1 MKIKNRGKKQ
11 TAIEVSIFT
20 IATVLVFSL
29 VVGLASAHMLYIE
42 ANDKLDIPS
51 VQAARINLGHPNI
64 PVELK
69 APRIEEAK
77 LYGPGDTIKDLKTLK
92 KANYSVVYFLLNQNG
107 DHIIGAKRVGIYDPA
122 WHNLTGIIP
131 LQLIIDSAKIVIR
144 AGGVSNTEKS
154 GMIPWA
160 KVIGQEWEIVPLVDP
175 LSLHVGDTFKAALLY
190 KGSPTRGTYAAAQE
204 TEDIHSPTVAQ
215 IGTTAEDGT
224 FSIDITK
231 PGMWQVVAEYTV
243 EESGTWNATY
253 DIARKGKTYYSKGD
267 EIVYEQVR
275 HRSTL
280 TFYGIKS
287 GN

>member
-11 TAIEVSIFT
+11 TAIVLSIFT
-20 IATVLVFSL
+20 IAVLASSL
-29 VVGLASAHMLYIE
+29 MVGAASAHMLYIE
-42 ANDKLDIPS
+42 ANDKPDIPS
-51 VQAARINLGHPNI
+51 VQAAEINLGHPNI

-77 LYGPGDTIKDLKTLK
+77 LYGPGDTVKDLKPLK
-92 KANYSVVYFLLNQNG
+92 KANNSVVYFLLNQNG

-144 AGGVSNTEKS
+144 AGGESNTEKS

-190 KGSPTRGTYAAAQE
+190 KGSPTEGVYATAHATQ
-204 TEDIHSPTVAQ
+204 DIHSPAKAQ
-215 IGTTAEDGT
+215 MGTTAEDGT
-224 FSIDITK
+224 FSIEVNK

-253 DIARKGKTYYSKGD
+253 DIVRQDKMHYLKGD

-275 HRSTL
+275 YRSTL
-280 TFYGIKS
+280 TIYAS
-287 GN
+287 P